1 MSHHLTVLIA
11 CKNER
16 FDIRP
21 CIESVQPIADEILV
35 ADSGSTD
42 GTLDIVNDVGC
53 CRVIEREYVNAA
65 DFRNWAIPQAQH
77 EWVLIVDADE
87 RVTEELTAEIR
98 HILSNPSSDIDGY
111 WVDRD
116 NHYLGHPI
124 RHCGWSPDD
133 VLRLFRRDVGRYQA
147 GGTWHE
153 EVDIP
158 KERTRRLRNALLHYT
173 TWSTNQYTEKLNHYA
188 NLGARNYQKKGR
200 KPRALTLF
208 LSAPVRFLQLY
219 FLRLGFLDGLP
230 GFHVCMYASFYS
242 FLKKAKLWE
251 MHCAHQQPDPEARRN
266 QSGREASNSG
276 KICSSEIEDALPQ
289 DLNRRCA

>member
-1 MSHHLTVLIA
+1 MAHRLTVLIA

-16 FDIRP
+16 LDIRH

-42 GTLDIVNDVGC
+42 GTLDIVSGIGGC
-53 CRVIEREYVNAA
+53 RIIEREYVNAA
-65 DFRNWAIPQAQH
+65 NFRNWAIPQARH

-87 RVTEELTAEIR
+87 RVTEELAAEIR
-98 HILSNPSSDIDGY
+98 QILSNPRDDIDGY

-116 NHYLGHPI
+116 NHYLGYPI
-124 RHCGWSPDD
+124 RHSGWSPDN

-147 GGTWHE
+147 GETWHE
-153 EVDIP
+153 EIDIA

-173 TWSTNQYTEKLNHYA
+173 TWSTNQYIEKLNHYA
-188 NLGARNYQKKGR
+188 NLGAHNYQKKGR
-200 KPRALTLF
+200 KPRALTLI

-230 GFHVCMYASFYS
+230 GFQVCMYAAFYS

-251 MHCAHQQPDPEARRN
+251 MHFAQKQPDPEARRADFERGESDN
-266 QSGREASNSG
+266 GRDDGTGTET
-276 KICSSEIEDALPQ
+276 ALSQ
-289 DLNRRCA
+289 VQYK